1 MRLKYGSDNG
11 FLEFLRHGGGHKRVI
26 AVLICGVLLML
37 IGSASIFRDGEQK
50 SEKGEEEVLS
60 QMCSSLS
67 GVGECRVMMSY
78 EGDDICAVAVA
89 CEGGDIVEVRSRVCE
104 LISSLYGI
112 GYNRITVLKL
122 SE

>member
-1 MRLKYGSDNG
+1 
-11 FLEFLRHGGGHKRVI
+11 
-26 AVLICGVLLML
+26 
-37 IGSASIFRDGEQK
+37 
-50 SEKGEEEVLS
+50 
-60 QMCSSLS
+60 
-67 GVGECRVMMSY
+67 MSY